1 MLKSAVACLALFAA
15 PAAAGDFCH
24 DLWYTRNAIMDQA
37 GYCFGSALGQA
48 VFGTGPC
55 IGKSVSLTP
64 QDQQRVAQIQG
75 MERDMSC
82 RVNTKQHHLD
92 LDDLHIRRQLSDLPI
107 PDEIQGACLGW
118 MGPATALHAGHSE
131 ASPVIGQILPDDTV
145 SYSHWPDAGWTYVTT
160 SAGHGDWRVKSGGWL
175 NYEKAGEVPCRDF
188 AG

>member
-1 MLKSAVACLALFAA
+1 
-15 PAAAGDFCH
+15 
-24 DLWYTRNAIMDQA
+24 MDRA